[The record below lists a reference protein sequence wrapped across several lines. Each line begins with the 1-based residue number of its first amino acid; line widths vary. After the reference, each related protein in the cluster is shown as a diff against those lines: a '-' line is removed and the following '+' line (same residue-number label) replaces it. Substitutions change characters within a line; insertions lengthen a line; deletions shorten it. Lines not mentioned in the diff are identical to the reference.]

1 MTNEAL
7 PLAWRVDGLGK
18 GEDSEDGAGREREK
32 STRGDSESSEQ
43 EERARVDSGR
53 GGREKRAREEREGRR
68 RARWGSARWERE
80 RKRDGEVAPA
90 AGLRRACGGPGRGG
104 LWADEHGRAGWERGP
119 PSGAPAVSRESA
131 SRPFDHLAQARRMQ
145 RGQRSHGLAPRRRC
159 DSRAAGE
166 ARSRAH
172 DGEHIDMSLREHL
185 RGKGRGRGG
194 GQTLRIVGPSHYGWY
209 PVTDPNGLYNGVKL
223 VSARRQIRVHVGGP
237 GRARRHRH
245 GDSESGLRA
254 WLEDSGVGQ

>member
-1 MTNEAL
+1 
-7 PLAWRVDGLGK
+7 
-18 GEDSEDGAGREREK
+18 
-32 STRGDSESSEQ
+32 
-43 EERARVDSGR
+43 
-53 GGREKRAREEREGRR
+53 
-68 RARWGSARWERE
+68 
-80 RKRDGEVAPA
+80 
-90 AGLRRACGGPGRGG
+90 
-104 LWADEHGRAGWERGP
+104 
-119 PSGAPAVSRESA
+119 
-131 SRPFDHLAQARRMQ
+131 
-145 RGQRSHGLAPRRRC
+145 
-159 DSRAAGE
+159 
-166 ARSRAH
+166 
-172 DGEHIDMSLREHL
+172 MSLREHL